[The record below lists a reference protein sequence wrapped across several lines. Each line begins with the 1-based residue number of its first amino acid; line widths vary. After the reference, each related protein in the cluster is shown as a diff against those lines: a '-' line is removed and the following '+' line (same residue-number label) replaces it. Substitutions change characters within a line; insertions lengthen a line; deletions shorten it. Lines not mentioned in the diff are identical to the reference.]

1 MPLANGEAVAVAV
14 AAAGGDACQ
23 DAAAAVAAARRAR
36 VKSSP
41 RTSTTWG
48 EPACVISRRQW
59 RSGQRDRG
67 GLHGQGLP
75 RLARV
80 RVAVGVPREIAPPHS
95 EREAKRKI
103 KMPTNWCLRFSGTEN
118 GRTNVASAARRLRL
132 RNTRLSHAAQNVREE
147 RSVCIRGLAH
157 TQDM

>member
-59 RSGQRDRG
+59 RSGQRDG
-67 GLHGQGLP
+67 EGLHGKGLP

-95 EREAKRKI
+95 EREPKRKI
-103 KMPTNWCLRFSGTEN
+103 KMPTNLWCFRFSGTEN

-132 RNTRLSHAAQNVREE
+132 QPHPT
-147 RSVCIRGLAH
+147 LARVYKN
-157 TQDM
+157 